1 MGLIKAIQNW
11 KEKVHNSDLPRIRV
25 TSGGAFY
32 MKSEDIFNNKTE
44 SIELLK
50 KLDDSVKKYNQ
61 ASKNNLADAK

>member
-11 KEKVHNSDLPRIRV
+11 KEKVHNSDLQRIRV

-32 MKSEDIFNNKTE
+32 MKSEDIFNDKEE

-50 KLDDSVKKYNQ
+50 KLNASVDKYNK
-61 ASKNNLADAK
+61 ASKNHLTDVK

>member
-11 KEKVHNSDLPRIRV
+11 KEKVNNSDLQRIRV

-32 MKSEDIFNNKTE
+32 MKSEDIFNDKEE

-50 KLDDSVKKYNQ
+50 KLNDSVDKYNK
-61 ASKNNLADAK
+61 ASKKHMAHVK